1 MPALEAMVLYL
12 RTGRW
17 KLCLLVSLRGAEV
30 MAGLLK
36 WGGFVVDRNT
46 DDRKEVARRREYL
59 QRNVGQAVMERP
71 AKLKLYDVRLGSEA
85 SHDLSL

>member
-1 MPALEAMVLYL
+1 
-12 RTGRW
+12 
-17 KLCLLVSLRGAEV
+17 

-71 AKLKLYDVRLGSEA
+71 AKLRLYDVRLGSEA